1 MTRVALMSFL
11 LLGVPDSASAV
22 EWDQGGHPLGL
33 GVGFILGEP
42 TGLSVIYRQDER
54 IAFVGGLAWS
64 VDSDSLHIHADY
76 QINLVDLKDPNAP
89 FSRFPFYAG
98 IGARLQTVEILKQ
111 TKFSVG
117 FRVPFGLSILPADKP
132 FDGFL
137 EIVPVMNLVPSTTLD
152 LEGGIGARFYF

>member
-1 MTRVALMSFL
+1 MTRFALIL
-11 LLGVPDSASAV
+11 LLGAADMASAA
-22 EWDQGGHPLGL
+22 EWDANGHPIGL

-54 IAFVGGLAWS
+54 VAFVGGLAWS
-64 VDSDSLHIHADY
+64 VESDNLHLHADY
-76 QINLVDLKDPNAP
+76 QLNLVDLKDPNAP
-89 FSRFPFYAG
+89 FSRFPVYAG
-98 IGARLQTVEILKQ
+98 VGARVETVEILKQ

-117 FRVPFGLSILPADKP
+117 FRVPLGISILPADKP

-137 EIVPVMNLVPSTTLD
+137 EIVPVMNLIPSTRLD